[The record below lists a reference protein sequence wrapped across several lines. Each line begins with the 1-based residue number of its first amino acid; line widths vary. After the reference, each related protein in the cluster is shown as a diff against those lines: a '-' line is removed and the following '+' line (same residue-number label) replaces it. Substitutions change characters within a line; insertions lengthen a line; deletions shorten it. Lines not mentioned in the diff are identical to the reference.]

1 MIWTKIGNCDVDSG
15 QIIIIDPC
23 YILPD
28 HRNAKIEHTYDEL
41 LANIGIEPTTDKDLP
56 VSSNETEHP
65 IEIFGGVNSP
75 TKDGDGCFPVYA
87 LHEHPMDNRP
97 LALMIDFSGSEC
109 EGCGEAVS
117 DIEYI
122 NKCKTHGQC
131 CRECGDP
138 SCEGDCGD

>member
-1 MIWTKIGNCDVDSG
+1 MKWIKIGDCCVDSG

-41 LANIGIEPTTDKDLP
+41 LANMGIKPITDKDLP
-56 VSSNETEHP
+56 VSTNETWCP
-65 IEIFGGVNSP
+65 IEVFGGVNSP

-97 LALMIDFSGSEC
+97 LALMIDFSGIVC
-109 EGCGEAVS
+109 EGCGEVVS
-117 DIEYI
+117 DVEHI
-122 NKCKTHGQC
+122 NKCKTNGQC
-131 CRECGDP
+131 YG
-138 SCEGDCGD
+138 EGE